1 MPEFVTIGVYGWDE
15 EGFYAALRQAE
26 VDTLCDLRRRRGVR
40 GTAYAFANSQQL
52 QAGLTAAGIR
62 YVHRLDLAPS
72 EETRQQQHAADVA
85 GQTPRRQRVAL
96 DEGFV
101 EAYRLEC
108 LDGFDSHRFMA
119 ELGAEARVVALFCV
133 EREPAAC
140 HRGLLAQRLEA
151 DLGVAVKHLVP
162 A

>member
-1 MPEFVTIGVYGWDE
+1 MAEFVTIGVYGWDE
-15 EGFYAALRQAE
+15 EGFYAALRQAR

-40 GTAYAFANSQQL
+40 GAAYAFANSEHL
-52 QAGLTAAGIR
+52 QADLARAGIR

-72 EETRQQQHAADVA
+72 AQVREQQYAADVA
-85 GQTPRRQRVAL
+85 ARTPRRQRAVL
-96 DEGFV
+96 DLGFV
-101 EAYRLEC
+101 EAYQREC
-108 LDGFDSHRFMA
+108 LQNFDSRRFVA
-119 ELGAEARVVALFCV
+119 ELGPEAMVIALFCV